1 MNTNLLRVTDAPVAR
16 TNDPITSFTAGENVA
31 AREGAELAV
40 IAALSSRYASM
51 NHMPDH
57 AIVAWV
63 NKHDGL
69 NVTDQRIRTARAGL
83 VAKRLVVEAGRFEG
97 MSPTGRAA
105 MTWKLAEVTR

>member
-1 MNTNLLRVTDAPVAR
+1 MNTNTLNRVLDAPVAR
-16 TNDPITSFTAGENVA
+16 TNDPIESYEAGENVA

-57 AIVAWV
+57 AIVRWI

-69 NVTDQRIRTARAGL
+69 HVTEQRIRTARAGL
-83 VAKRLVVEAGRFEG
+83 VAKRLVEPAGRFEG

-105 MTWKLAEVTR
+105 MTWKLVTR